1 MIPPKNESARQQANR
16 RLMACVTRVA
26 AAGEEWLPGERS
38 LCDELGVSIITVRSA
53 IKQLVLEGLVESVP
67 RKGNRI
73 CRPLR
78 RNANVGIV
86 LSNQEDVSFVHAPQT
101 MMGMLDVIA
110 RRQICLRI
118 IELRDFQKA
127 AQLFKKMR
135 LDACIISVPE
145 RKLYPKIAEAM
156 KASGI
161 AVLPLLGEWSE
172 GAEEFPCYVTADTR
186 EALRTQAEFLSRSSC
201 QNVACLNVAHSR
213 IPDKDLPAFK
223 KTFAKAGLR
232 SMPEWALCASEV
244 ADELP
249 KLLDAGEIDC
259 ALVHGGL
266 ENMRRVFEI
275 LDRHERGGD
284 IVVLVDS
291 VGDYLAEF
299 RAEHPGVNV
308 AGVSCH
314 PTYEMGVVAA
324 RALGD
329 FLDKGTPL
337 GRIEVPYSIKSP
349 DWCWADVSTNIL
361 GTTVLDGFPKEE
373 QEAVVEILHG
383 NQGGKGEIKNLSSI
397 KN

>member
-1 MIPPKNESARQQANR
+1 
-16 RLMACVTRVA
+16 
-26 AAGEEWLPGERS
+26 
-38 LCDELGVSIITVRSA
+38 
-53 IKQLVLEGLVESVP
+53 
-67 RKGNRI
+67 
-73 CRPLR
+73 
-78 RNANVGIV
+78 
-86 LSNQEDVSFVHAPQT
+86 
-101 MMGMLDVIA
+101 
-110 RRQICLRI
+110 
-118 IELRDFQKA
+118 
-127 AQLFKKMR
+127 
-135 LDACIISVPE
+135 
-145 RKLYPKIAEAM
+145 
-156 KASGI
+156 
-161 AVLPLLGEWSE
+161 
-172 GAEEFPCYVTADTR
+172 
-186 EALRTQAEFLSRSSC
+186 
-201 QNVACLNVAHSR
+201 
-213 IPDKDLPAFK
+213 
-223 KTFAKAGLR
+223 
-232 SMPEWALCASEV
+232 
-244 ADELP
+244 
-249 KLLDAGEIDC
+249 
-259 ALVHGGL
+259 
-266 ENMRRVFEI
+266 MRRVFEI